1 MAAVETTAGATCDT
15 QDADEVLTSLDST
28 GKVLTITFSA
38 ALAVGD
44 VVTIVG
50 GANVATAT
58 GSRQIATT
66 SVTVADD
73 TTKPTVTGKLV
84 MGQQLGVITFSEALT
99 GFTAVTADIDCVDG
113 NSNLAPGAMAQISG
127 TNSSADF
134 LRH

>member
-1 MAAVETTAGATCDT
+1 MSATA
-15 QDADEVLTSLDST
+15 QDHLVN
-28 GKVLTITFSA
+28 A

-84 MGQQLGVITFSEALT
+84 MGQQLGVITFSEAPLLH
-99 GFTAVTADIDCVDG
+99 
-113 NSNLAPGAMAQISG
+113 S
-127 TNSSADF
+127 
-134 LRH
+134 